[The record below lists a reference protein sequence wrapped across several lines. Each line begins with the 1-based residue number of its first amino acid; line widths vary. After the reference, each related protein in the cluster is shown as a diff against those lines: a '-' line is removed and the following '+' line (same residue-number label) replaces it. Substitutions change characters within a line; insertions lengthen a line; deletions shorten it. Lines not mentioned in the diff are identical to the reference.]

1 MNKELRYAL
10 RRTVPVL
17 CGYLFL
23 GIAFGV
29 LLQQAG
35 YGWPWAL
42 LISGIVYAGS
52 MQFALVGLIAG
63 GAGVLATALMTLAVN
78 GRHLFYGVT
87 FLERFRAMGKACPYM
102 VFSLTDETYSLLCA
116 ETTPEGLDPDRTL
129 LLISLLDHLYWVA
142 GSVLGGVLGAGLPF
156 DAAGI
161 DFAMT
166 ALFLVIFTEQW
177 LSARRH
183 RPALTGLAAG
193 LVCLLVLGADRFIIP
208 AMLLAAAL
216 LMPGAQPPE
225 KEARHDP

>member
-1 MNKELRYAL
+1 MGKELRYAL

-29 LLQQAG
+29 LLSQAG

-52 MQFALVGLIAG
+52 MQFALVGLITG
-63 GAGVLATALMTLAVN
+63 GAGILTTALMTLAVN

-87 FLERFRAMGKACPYM
+87 FLERFRAMGRACPYM
-102 VFSLTDETYSLLCA
+102 VFSLTDETYSLLCS
-116 ETTPEGLDPDRTL
+116 ESTPPDLDPDRTL
-129 LLISLLDHLYWVA
+129 LLISLLDQLYWVA
-142 GSVLGGVLGAGLPF
+142 GSVLGGMLGASLPF
-156 DAAGI
+156 DATGI

-177 LSARRH
+177 LAARRH

-193 LVCLLVLGADRFIIP
+193 LVCLLVLGQDRFIIP

-216 LMPGAQPPE
+216 LVPGAPQPE
-225 KEARHDP
+225 KEAPHEP

>member
-1 MNKELRYAL
+1 M
-10 RRTVPVL
+10 PVL

-29 LLQQAG
+29 LLSQAG

-52 MQFALVGLIAG
+52 MQFALVGLITG
-63 GAGVLATALMTLAVN
+63 GAGILTTALMTLAVN

-87 FLERFRAMGKACPYM
+87 FLERFRAMGSACPYM
-102 VFSLTDETYSLLCA
+102 VFSLTDETYSLLCG
-116 ETTPEGLDPDRTL
+116 ESTPPDLDPDRTL
-129 LLISLLDHLYWVA
+129 LLISLLDQLYWVA
-142 GSVLGGVLGAGLPF
+142 GSVLGGILGASLPF
-156 DAAGI
+156 DATGI
-161 DFAMT
+161 VFAMT

-177 LSARRH
+177 LAARRH

-193 LVCLLVLGADRFIIP
+193 LVCLLVLGQDRFIIP

-216 LMPGAQPPE
+216 LVPGAQQPE
-225 KEARHDP
+225 KEAPHEP